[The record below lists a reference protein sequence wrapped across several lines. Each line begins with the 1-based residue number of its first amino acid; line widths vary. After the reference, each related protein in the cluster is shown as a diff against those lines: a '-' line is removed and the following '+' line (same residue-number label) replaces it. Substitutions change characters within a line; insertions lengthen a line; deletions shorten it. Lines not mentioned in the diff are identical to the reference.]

1 MTQSWHFRPAGEFQC
16 AQCGALYEVAVVRL
30 AAAIREEAVCQVCQK
45 VMNDWRG
52 SVAPWYKLKIATG

>member
-1 MTQSWHFRPAGEFQC
+1 MRPVRDA
-16 AQCGALYEVAVVRL
+16 VAVVRH
-30 AAAIREEAVCQVCQK
+30 AAAIREEAVCQVYQK